1 MKPRSRA
8 ATSVVVPRL
17 LKVEVNSEKDLEQ
30 ADDIP
35 EMKKKGG
42 LVVPLLQREA
52 MCITFGF
59 KIF

>member
-1 MKPRSRA
+1 
-8 ATSVVVPRL
+8 VVVPRL